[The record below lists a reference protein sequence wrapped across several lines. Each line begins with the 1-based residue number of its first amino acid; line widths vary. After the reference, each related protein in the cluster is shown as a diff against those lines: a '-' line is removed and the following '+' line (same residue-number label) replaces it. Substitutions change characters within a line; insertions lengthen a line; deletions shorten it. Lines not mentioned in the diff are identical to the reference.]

1 MGEQGNVI
9 LYIGVYHDRAAAV
22 GDFQAISGLRLEG
35 QLGDFE
41 AAVFQKKDDGDV
53 HIIDTT
59 ATERSYGAK
68 VGAATGA
75 VIGLLF
81 PPALLGT
88 ALAGAGVGALAGNFM
103 RGLKRSDIKEMGEML
118 DQGEL
123 GVVLIGF
130 SKMDKSAEE
139 LLATA
144 ENTAYFSVASDPE
157 EMQKAMAEAVAEAGE
172 SQDD

>member
-1 MGEQGNVI
+1 MPEEGNVI
-9 LYIGVYHDRAAAV
+9 LYVGVYNDRGAAV
-22 GDFQAISGLRLEG
+22 ADFQAISDLRHVG
-35 QLGDFE
+35 QIGDFE

-53 HIIDTT
+53 HVIDTT

-81 PPALLGT
+81 PPALIGT
-88 ALAGAGVGALAGNFM
+88 ALAGAGVGALTGNFM

-118 DQGEL
+118 DAGEL
-123 GVVLIGF
+123 GVVLLGF
-130 SKMDKSAEE
+130 SKMDKSAQE

-144 ENTAYFSVASDPE
+144 DNTAVFEVAANAED
-157 EMQKAMAEAVAEAGE
+157 MQKAMAEAAAETTDE
-172 SQDD
+172 